1 MERKYLILIDEQSQ
15 EDTLKS
21 IKKSLK
27 NDGIDLIYKELNPVN
42 SLKRAGDGNL
52 YFNEVDFK
60 KSLEDIDFF
69 KFADKIL
76 CDYNL
81 IADVVT
87 GYDIIKLIR
96 ELGYNKNKQ
105 IILYSAE
112 IGGVIKSILL
122 SDDNFEKQKEALVK
136 LVGNNI
142 DFINRPGYDQ
152 EVIKAIKKNPE
163 FDFESELIKWFH
175 NRNNDTFNY
184 LFPKY
189 QGKSFGEIA
198 FELESKTS
206 DSIQFKKDLIEQ
218 IIAYLVTINEL
229 ENA

>member
-15 EDTLKS
+15 DYTLKS

-42 SLKRAGDGNL
+42 SLKRAGDGKL

-60 KSLEDIDFF
+60 KILEDIEFF

-87 GYDIIKLIR
+87 GYDIIKIIR

-122 SDDNFEKQKEALVK
+122 SDDNFEKQKEALVN
-136 LVGNNI
+136 LVENNI

-198 FELESKTS
+198 IELESKST